1 VDPNK
6 AFLEVYKA
14 LQQKG
19 AALEFASAFW
29 DDKML
34 VPCTAGWIWEVPPKF

>member
-1 VDPNK
+1 MQ
-6 AFLEVYKA
+6 VYKA

-19 AALEFASAFW
+19 TALEFASAFW

-34 VPCTAGWIWEVPPKF
+34 VRWKLHGDSAHGLTSNV

>member
-34 VPCTAGWIWEVPPKF
+34 VPWHCRMWEVPPKF